1 MCLTPNVF
9 YVLKDG
15 TRTKWNK
22 TAANLVKQGH
32 IQLFKALHHAIYAL
46 PERSATKPKPPPA
59 KLAYL
64 AQEAPTQAPK
74 VCLPKPSVQNVHQAK
89 QVAKQAKVRKLPD
102 VQNAMPE
109 NTPKIQVKRDA
120 KTAQQVLRPKALRI
134 AAHAQPDL
142 F

>member
-1 MCLTPNVF
+1 MAVF
-9 YVLKDG
+9 HL
-15 TRTKWNK
+15 R
-22 TAANLVKQGH
+22 
-32 IQLFKALHHAIYAL
+32 
-46 PERSATKPKPPPA
+46 RSG
-59 KLAYL
+59 LDRVVF
-64 AQEAPTQAPK
+64 QR
-74 VCLPKPSVQNVHQAK
+74 VICIFRSVQNVHQAK

>member
-1 MCLTPNVF
+1 MLRLPPQAALRVSLESTA
-9 YVLKDG
+9 
-15 TRTKWNK
+15 RK
-22 TAANLVKQGH
+22 TAPNAN
-32 IQLFKALHHAIYAL
+32 YAP
-46 PERSATKPKPPPA
+46 PEHSATKPKPPPA
-59 KLAYL
+59 KPAKNV
-64 AQEAPTQAPK
+64 QEAPTQAPK